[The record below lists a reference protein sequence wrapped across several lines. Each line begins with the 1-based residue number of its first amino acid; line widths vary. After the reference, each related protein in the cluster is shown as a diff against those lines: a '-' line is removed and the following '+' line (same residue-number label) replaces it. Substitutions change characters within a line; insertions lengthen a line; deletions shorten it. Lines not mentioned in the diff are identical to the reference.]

1 MVACL
6 VRDQEAVGSNPATP
20 TNYRKS
26 YLSMK
31 TLINKAFFLFS
42 ASLIRLILPQITS
55 KNASQN
61 ASMQVKMQVKISH
74 INAKNPRTIVIAR
87 GIFMN

>member
-1 MVACL
+1 
-6 VRDQEAVGSNPATP
+6 
-20 TNYRKS
+20 
-26 YLSMK
+26 MK

-61 ASMQVKMQVKISH
+61 ASMQVKMQVKISP
-74 INAKNPRTIVIAR
+74 ITAKNPRAITQVVVR
-87 GIFMN
+87 GFSLMFSFGLFFDLHYHVL

>member
-1 MVACL
+1 
-6 VRDQEAVGSNPATP
+6 
-20 TNYRKS
+20 
-26 YLSMK
+26 MK

-61 ASMQVKMQVKISH
+61 ASMQVKMQVKISP
-74 INAKNPRTIVIAR
+74 INAKNPDYHISGNPGIVIYRVWLNFKTYLLAR
-87 GIFMN
+87 T